1 MLFDF
6 ETFSMLVKK
15 VYKESPYT
23 LEQVLWVFR
32 YYFMCYEAAMGKPHP
47 NIRLEQIRHIVE
59 AMPYIDREAV
69 GGCFVDID
77 LNEYQEIIDQHFRT
91 SYRNCDYNI
100 NHFFSGQIRELRFY
114 ETCY

>member
-47 NIRLEQIRHIVE
+47 LSLIHI
-59 AMPYIDREAV
+59 
-69 GGCFVDID
+69 
-77 LNEYQEIIDQHFRT
+77 
-91 SYRNCDYNI
+91 
-100 NHFFSGQIRELRFY
+100 
-114 ETCY
+114 